1 LTKKLRL
8 VVMASG
14 RGSNFS
20 AIADA
25 IREGAL
31 DAEIAALVCDRP
43 KAPVI
48 DKAMACGNMDIAVL
62 TRKGFASRADYDMAL
77 ADLVFGYDPDVI
89 ALAGFMRVLGPEFVG
104 RFPGRIINIHPALLP
119 SFPGLD
125 AQRQALEYGVKVT
138 GCTVHFVDEGTDTG
152 PIILQ
157 EAVPVLDE
165 DDEESLSA
173 RILEKEHKLYV
184 KALRL
189 ISEGKVRMEG
199 RRTMTED
206 KGL

>member
-1 LTKKLRL
+1 VGRTLRL

-31 DAEIAALVCDRP
+31 DAKIAALICDRP
-43 KAPVI
+43 KAAVI
-48 DKAMACGNMDIAVL
+48 DRALTYGDIDIAVL
-62 TRKGFASRADYDMAL
+62 ARKGFATRADYDRAL
-77 ADLVFGYDPDVI
+77 AELAAGYDPDII

-104 RFPGRIINIHPALLP
+104 RFPGRVVNIHPALLP

-125 AQRQALEYGVKVT
+125 AQKQALEYGVKVS

-157 EAVPVLDE
+157 EAVPVLEGDDE
-165 DDEESLSA
+165 DSLSA
-173 RILEKEHKLYV
+173 RILEKEHSLYI

-189 ISEGKVRMEG
+189 IGEG
-199 RRTMTED
+199 RVGIEGRKTRVDE
-206 KGL
+206 KRE

>member
-1 LTKKLRL
+1 MTKKLRL

-31 DAEIAALVCDRP
+31 DAEIAALVCDKP

-77 ADLVFGYDPDVI
+77 ADLVFGFRSRRKFCATHLVELPDLFFK
-89 ALAGFMRVLGPEFVG
+89 AHAAEECFDS
-104 RFPGRIINIHPALLP
+104 RFDFRCRLL
-119 SFPGLD
+119 
-125 AQRQALEYGVKVT
+125 
-138 GCTVHFVDEGTDTG
+138 
-152 PIILQ
+152 
-157 EAVPVLDE
+157 
-165 DDEESLSA
+165 
-173 RILEKEHKLYV
+173 
-184 KALRL
+184 
-189 ISEGKVRMEG
+189 
-199 RRTMTED
+199 
-206 KGL
+206 